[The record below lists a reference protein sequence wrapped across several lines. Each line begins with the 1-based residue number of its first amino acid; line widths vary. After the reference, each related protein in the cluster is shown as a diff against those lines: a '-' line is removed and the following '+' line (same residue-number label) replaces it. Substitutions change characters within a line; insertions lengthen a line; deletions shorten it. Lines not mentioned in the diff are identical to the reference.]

1 VVNVA
6 DDLHEEG
13 EPERELD
20 PGIAARFP
28 RKRVAA
34 GALIRDLL
42 GRVLFVVPNYRPWLD
57 IPGGVVEA
65 SEAPKAPCR
74 REVAEEVG
82 LDLAIGRLLVI
93 DWLPPH
99 GVWSDAL
106 NLIFDG
112 GIVDSLTLAAAV
124 PHDDELDGVELLPL
138 DDARGR
144 LRPSQ
149 IRRFGAA
156 IDALAAAQPR
166 YLEFGR
172 PA

>member
-1 VVNVA
+1 
-6 DDLHEEG
+6 
-13 EPERELD
+13 
-20 PGIAARFP
+20 
-28 RKRVAA
+28 
-34 GALIRDLL
+34 
-42 GRVLFVVPNYRPWLD
+42 VLFVVPSYRPWLD
-57 IPGGVVEA
+57 IPGGVVEDG
-65 SEAPKAPCR
+65 EAPKAACR

-82 LDLAIGRLLVI
+82 LDLRIGRLLVI

-112 GIVDSLTLAAAV
+112 GVVDTRTLAAAIA
-124 PHDDELDGVELLPL
+124 HDDELDGVELLPL
-138 DDARGR
+138 DDARAR

-149 IRRFGAA
+149 IRRFEAA
-156 IDALAAAQPR
+156 IDAVTAAQPR